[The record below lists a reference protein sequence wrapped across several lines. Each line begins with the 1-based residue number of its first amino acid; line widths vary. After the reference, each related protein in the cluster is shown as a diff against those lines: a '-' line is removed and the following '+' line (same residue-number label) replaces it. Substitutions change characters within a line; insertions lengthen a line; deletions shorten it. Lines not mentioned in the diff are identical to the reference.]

1 MSGEVT
7 KEEATGFGLNKT
19 SQHNT
24 VQTSDSL
31 DFGFTPP
38 VAKEIGGDIVV
49 TAPRWVD
56 WGKRF
61 HRPPRPPK
69 KGHLSSTKILSDL
82 AVRLRR
88 LEPFMAQSSAFYAR
102 KLPKN

>member
-61 HRPPRPPK
+61 HPC
-69 KGHLSSTKILSDL
+69 LSGCVTKSASDGQRRELTPAILDH
-82 AVRLRR
+82 AVTMVPSL
-88 LEPFMAQSSAFYAR
+88 
-102 KLPKN
+102 